1 MIPCSETFKPIFGL
15 AIFFGGLF
23 SLNVIGQDVTVPAST
38 PEGIM
43 LVEVH
48 KEEGFSSDP
57 YFWTRLGDSGGRTLF
72 YGKESKFSVEF
83 KPVIAQD
90 GAIPFDDWSLATHN
104 NVVQW
109 AYQGQPLFTWVR
121 EEEPG
126 EVALNVAVYGADSQG
141 LIEADLLLPPEGWQV
156 ARFIPNASKN
166 TPNGFSLKLVDSG
179 QSVALTDHRGYSIY
193 SYSNDK
199 EKSEEVCVLKE
210 CYEYWVPVAAPALA
224 RSVDDFSLVNRVDGT
239 RQWAFR
245 GRPLFKFKGDLLPG
259 DVRGRGEHPHMRL
272 SGVSKAFRPKGVDVV
287 SLTTYGDVL
296 TLNGKTLYFGSAFEK
311 YWGGRNL
318 RGSFDIAYQKGKRLG
333 GHACVSQACL
343 ESWSPFLAPDG
354 AKSNGFWE
362 VIVREDGRGQW
373 AYKGFA
379 VYTYS
384 DDQAEGDM
392 RGHSLY
398 DIGQIDG
405 NTDAIART
413 KMLAD
418 IGNATGGAGIYW
430 SVVKP

>member
-1 MIPCSETFKPIFGL
+1 MRSCSETLKPIFGL

-23 SLNVIGQDVTVPAST
+23 SMNVIGQDLAVPAST

-48 KEEGFSSDP
+48 KEEGFSSDL
-57 YFWTRLGDSGGRTLF
+57 YFWTRLGDAGGRTLF
-72 YGKESKFSVEF
+72 HGKESKFSDEF

-90 GAIPFDDWSLATHN
+90 DETPFDDWSLVTHS

-141 LIEADLLLPPEGWQV
+141 LIETDLLLPPKGWQV
-156 ARFIPNASKN
+156 ARFTPSASKN
-166 TPNGFSLKLVDSG
+166 TPNGFDLKLVDSG

-193 SYSNDK
+193 SYSNEK
-199 EKSEEVCVLKE
+199 EKSEDVCVLKE

-224 RSVDDFSLVNRVDGT
+224 RSVDDFSVVNRVDGT

-245 GRPLFKFKGDLLPG
+245 DRPLFKFKGDLLPG
-259 DVRGRGEHPHMRL
+259 DAHGRGEHPYMRL
-272 SGVSKAFRPKGVDVV
+272 SGVSEVFRPKGVDVA
-287 SLTTYGDVL
+287 SLTTYGDIL

-343 ESWSPFLAPDG
+343 ESWSPFLVPDS

-362 VIVREDGRGQW
+362 VIIREDGRGQW

-379 VYTYS
+379 VYTYG
-384 DDQAEGDM
+384 DDQAYGDM

-405 NTDAIART
+405 DTDAIART
-413 KMLAD
+413 KMLAEV
-418 IGNATGGAGIYW
+418 GNATGGAGIYW